1 MQLHAIPM
9 PKPIRIATPKI
20 AAVKVSRI
28 PTGGLKVQHVMHQAP
43 TTTLVVEN
51 ERVAGT
57 GPQRSPG
64 DYAGSEPRPHF
75 IKSLSPSASAP
86 PSLRPRQG
94 AGIPRREAVC
104 HRTQ

>member
-43 TTTLVVEN
+43 TKTFVFQNPQKALTHLNRIQSSEWREPDRN
-51 ERVAGT
+51 EAPAITRDLNL
-57 GPQRSPG
+57 GPTS
-64 DYAGSEPRPHF
+64 
-75 IKSLSPSASAP
+75 
-86 PSLRPRQG
+86 
-94 AGIPRREAVC
+94 
-104 HRTQ
+104 